1 MVGVALSFLDGR
13 SLTSFEAASRGTKL
27 AVQGHPNLFKTLLTN
42 QMTNV
47 PQMAPLSSKEGKRAL
62 IAWDGGDFQPLQARQ
77 DRVAPSPRYLH
88 RVALAN
94 DGWHYLFGGHRQ
106 LDVVGDVW
114 RFRVENRQR
123 RSTKGGF
130 ARVSVRWEH
139 VDGGASVGDGGSDSD
154 SDGVDDGATGSRGSA
169 TESESESESEEELD
183 EGNPAV
189 DGAILPPVVV
199 GPQPLPM
206 APEVVAA
213 GVPGMGVPENQELFF
228 EGDPLPADFDANGK
242 PTRPRPRCAASWV
255 CVPGGNK
262 IYLYGGHGSGNDF
275 LDDLWCFHAGAR
287 GECRWEKLDA
297 VGALRPRE
305 SEDQDE
311 GREAN
316 VGRFSVPDG
325 RWGHTMVEHRGALYM
340 FGGSSPG
347 HAYAGLWLLD
357 TSVSPCVWSL
367 LKQEGEQPP
376 ARGGHSATVVGDTL
390 YIFGGNIITT
400 SGWHARSP
408 GLILGLKL
416 PLVVVVLAVAV
427 VGAGPMG
434 VLAQETG
441 EDDSGS
447 GGTGVGKSIL
457 NYLIIIVLV
466 AASGLFSGLTLGL
479 LGLDKIGLEII
490 SNGDEPRMAAFAK

>member
-1 MVGVALSFLDGR
+1 MSRVERRRSSWPEAFCSRVTPCFRIPDDILCSVVVEFAKKRLEKKARPSHVSDNTPLSY
-13 SLTSFEAASRGTKL
+13 L
-27 AVQGHPNLFKTLLTN
+27 AVIRVRLTFRV
-42 QMTNV
+42 T
-47 PQMAPLSSKEGKRAL
+47 PS
-62 IAWDGGDFQPLQARQ
+62 ARQ

-123 RSTKGGF
+123 RSAKGGF

-154 SDGVDDGATGSRGSA
+154 SDGVDDGAAGSRGSA

-367 LKQEGEQPP
+367 LKPEGEQPP

-390 YIFGGNIITT
+390 YIFGGNIITVRQFRW
-400 SGWHARSP
+400 SRLECRREEAIREP
-408 GLILGLKL
+408 GTWYDTGTNIYLFFYFFTD
-416 PLVVVVLAVAV
+416 
-427 VGAGPMG
+427 GA
-434 VLAQETG
+434 
-441 EDDSGS
+441 
-447 GGTGVGKSIL
+447 
-457 NYLIIIVLV
+457 N
-466 AASGLFSGLTLGL
+466 
-479 LGLDKIGLEII
+479 
-490 SNGDEPRMAAFAK
+490 SNP